1 MASYHSDFTQSTQ
14 MMRLILAKRIH
25 ILKFEDQEYIR
36 IIKTSGIEAIPDED
50 LQDLCRERGMR
61 AVGLT
66 RKRLEQQYTDWIELS
81 GDPKISVSFQL
92 FFYGRCT
99 EGDGKIW
106 KLFLRKSRTLVKP

>member
-1 MASYHSDFTQSTQ
+1 MAGYHGDFTQSTQ

-25 ILKFEDQEYIR
+25 NLKFEDQDYVR
-36 IIKTSGIEAIPDED
+36 IIKTKGIEAIPDED

-81 GDPKISVSFQL
+81 SDPKISVC
-92 FFYGRCT
+92 Y
-99 EGDGKIW
+99 
-106 KLFLRKSRTLVKP
+106 RKFIH